1 MHTHSVH
8 LLRGRAMLA
17 VVENMRVERLRSD
30 ALYVLIVVRCVS
42 LVVLRQHPST
52 YAVALL
58 LELPR
63 CSAKLAWMH
72 STMLQVS

>member
-1 MHTHSVH
+1 MHTHPVH

-17 VVENMRVERLRSD
+17 VVENMRVERLRSG
-30 ALYVLIVVRCVS
+30 AVYVLIVVRCVS

-52 YAVALL
+52 NAVALL